1 MDSDELYTEL
11 ILDLNRNP
19 QNHGEI
25 DCPHLRLSGG
35 NPTCGDEVKF
45 DLILKDGTIDEI
57 KFSGHG
63 CSISRAAESILTT
76 MVKGK
81 SVEEAIALTSGDLLT
96 ELGNIVQLRMKCAL
110 LGLHVL
116 NTGLKKFKASGEELT
131 EIRGIKI

>member
-1 MDSDELYTEL
+1 MESEDIYTDL
-11 ILDLNRNP
+11 ILDLNRHP
-19 QNHGEI
+19 QNHGELE
-25 DCPHLRLSGG
+25 CPHLRLAGG

-45 DLILKDGTIDEI
+45 DLVMKDGVIDEI

-63 CSISRAAESILTT
+63 CSISRAAESLLTT

-81 SVEEAIALTSGDLLT
+81 SVEAALSLTSGDILG

-116 NTGLKKFKASGEELT
+116 NTGLRKFKESGEELT
-131 EIRGIKI
+131 EIRGIRI